1 MTDMTLTRE
10 DTGTHAVVRVLDG
23 HLPAH
28 QDSKPTH
35 MDAWDAIERD
45 AAARIAALAE
55 GQAAQAQAE
64 ARNIIDEVLHEHRQ
78 VRAEIAERV
87 RREGTVNLPP
97 AFEEIPPVWAE
108 LPGTELPRRQY
119 TADDIAA
126 LLGVDLLVKARW
138 DLNAMRNPDA
148 VARVN
153 EGLRRLWPVQ
163 PDSVNTPEPDPVA
176 AYMAA
181 DDPDER
187 PGRTVVLAPRDNPLA
202 QAYART
208 AGHAQRQDA
217 IRRAAQ
223 QGTATGQ
230 YVAPALRPRGPRNP
244 IARRVDGLFA
254 RVETWWRAKQTQR
267 DQRMGVGE

>member
-1 MTDMTLTRE
+1 MTT
-10 DTGTHAVVRVLDG
+10 DTGIFATLSADVERIYRPLDKHLAQCRRELDVLFAADLDELIRDVG
-23 HLPAH
+23 PETMEW
-28 QDSKPTH
+28 PPFP
-35 MDAWDAIERD
+35 D
-45 AAARIAALAE
+45 AADTPVD
-55 GQAAQAQAE
+55 
-64 ARNIIDEVLHEHRQ
+64 DE
-78 VRAEIAERV
+78 
-87 RREGTVNLPP
+87 P
-97 AFEEIPPVWAE
+97 A
-108 LPGTELPRRQY
+108 GTELPRRQY

-138 DLNAMRNPDA
+138 DLNAMRNPEA

-163 PDSVNTPEPDPVA
+163 PDSVNEPEPDPVA
-176 AYMAA
+176 EYMAA

-187 PGRTVVLAPRDNPLA
+187 PGRTVVLPPTNNPLA

-217 IRRAAQ
+217 IRRAAE

-244 IARRVDGLFA
+244 IARQIDGLFA
-254 RVETWWRAKQTQR
+254 RVETWWRARQAQR
-267 DQRMGVGE
+267 DQRMGV